1 MSTFPELTSGRRPVG
16 VVSFAQYDNVRR
28 EDAHNEVEML
38 MPVVAEVFGNIGI
51 TKDDVGFI
59 CSGSTDYLVGG
70 PFSFVT
76 ALDAVGV
83 WPPRAESH
91 VEMDGAWALYEAWV
105 LLQEGEIDAA
115 LVYCFG
121 RSSPGDLNEV
131 LSVQLDPY
139 YMAPLWPDPTSLA
152 ALQAQALI
160 DAGLATEADF
170 AAVASRARRNALT
183 NPKAQVAY
191 DRTPE
196 SLLAED
202 YEVAPLRR
210 HTLPPLT
217 DGAAAVVLA
226 AGDRAYELCER
237 PAFITGIDHRIET
250 HAFGARDL
258 TTSPSTRLAGQKAG
272 VAKKKVDQAELHA
285 PFAHQELILTEALG
299 LADDVALCPSGGAL
313 AANPLMSAGLIRIG
327 ESAKA
332 IWSGQADRAVAH
344 ATSGHCLQQN
354 LVCVLEGV

>member
-1 MSTFPELTSGRRPVG
+1 VSPQRGFPDLTSGSRPVG

-28 EDAHNEVEML
+28 EDARNEVEML
-38 MPVVAEVFGNIGI
+38 MPVVAEVFGI

-59 CSGSTDYLVGG
+59 CSGSTDYLIGG
-70 PFSFVT
+70 PFSFVA

-115 LVYCFG
+115 LIYAFG
-121 RSSPGDLNEV
+121 RSSMGDLGEI

-139 YMAPLWPDPTSLA
+139 YLAPLWPDPTSLA

-160 DAGLATEADF
+160 DAGKATEADF
-170 AAVASRARRNALT
+170 AAVASRSRRAALA

-196 SLLAED
+196 ELLAED

-210 HTLPPLT
+210 HALPPLT

-226 AGDRAYELCER
+226 AGDKAYEWCER

-250 HAFGARDL
+250 HAIGARDL
-258 TTSPSTRLAGQKAG
+258 TLSPSTRLAGEKAG
-272 VAKKKVDQAELHA
+272 VGTKKIDMAELHA
-285 PFAHQELILTEALG
+285 PYAHQELILADALG
-299 LADDVALCPSGGAL
+299 LADDVTRNPSGGPL
-313 AANPLMSAGLIRIG
+313 AANPMMSAGLIRIG

-332 IWSGQADRAVAH
+332 IWSGEADRAVAH
-344 ATSGHCLQQN
+344 ATSGPCLQQN